1 MFTRFLLS
9 GGIAALVNI
18 ISRIFFSLFFYYS
31 LSIILAYSLGVL
43 TAYFLNKKYVFI
55 ESGKRNATEFGRFI
69 LVNIFSVILILLISN
84 GLSNY
89 IFPLLEFNFFPNDI
103 AHIIGVLSTA
113 ISSYFLHKF
122 FTFRV
127 HNE

>member
-9 GGIAALVNI
+9 GGVAALVNI
-18 ISRIFFSLFFYYS
+18 ISRIFFNLFFTYS
-31 LSIILAYSLGVL
+31 LSIFLAYIFGVL
-43 TAYFLNKKYVFI
+43 TAYFLNKKYVFT
-55 ESGKRNATEFGRFI
+55 ESGERQATEFVRFN
-69 LVNIFSVILILLISN
+69 LVNIFSLFFILLISN

-89 IFPLLEFNFFPNDI
+89 IFPLLGFNFFPSDV

-122 FTFRV
+122 FTFRM